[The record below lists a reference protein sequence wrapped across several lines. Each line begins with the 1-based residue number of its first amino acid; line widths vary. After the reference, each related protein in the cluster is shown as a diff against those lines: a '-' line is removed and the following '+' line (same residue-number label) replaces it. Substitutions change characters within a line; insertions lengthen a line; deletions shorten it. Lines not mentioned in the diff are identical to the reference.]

1 MVSQQTSDVADPG
14 VWRLATDSSVV
25 RRSLGFALG
34 VGSVLIAINH
44 GDAIWAGEI
53 EPKRWLQI
61 GLTAMV
67 PYCVSTASSV
77 MAARQRAQSEIGRD
91 ETGREVG

>member
-1 MVSQQTSDVADPG
+1 MVSQPTNEAAGLG
-14 VWRLATDSSVV
+14 VWQLATDTGVV
-25 RRSLGFALG
+25 RRALGFAVG

-53 EPKRWLQI
+53 ESKRWLQI
-61 GLTAMV
+61 GLTTLV

-77 MAARQRAQSEIGRD
+77 MAARQAHAQSQMSS
-91 ETGREVG
+91 EVG

>member
-1 MVSQQTSDVADPG
+1 
-14 VWRLATDSSVV
+14 VWQLATSPPVV

-44 GDAIWAGEI
+44 GDAIWSGEI
-53 EPKRWLQI
+53 EAKRWLQI
-61 GLTAMV
+61 GLTTMV

-77 MAARQRAQSEIGRD
+77 MAARQVQP
-91 ETGREVG
+91 ETGSEVD

>member
-1 MVSQQTSDVADPG
+1 MSQQTRDAARLSA
-14 VWRLATDSSVV
+14 WRLATDPSVV

-34 VGSVLIAINH
+34 VGSLVIAINH

-53 EPKRWLQI
+53 GPKRWLQF
-61 GLTAMV
+61 GLTVIV

-77 MAARQRAQSEIGRD
+77 MAARQAHAQDEIGG
-91 ETGREVG
+91 EAG

>member
-1 MVSQQTSDVADPG
+1 MSQQTTDAAGLS
-14 VWRLATDSSVV
+14 VWRLATSPSVV

-34 VGSVLIAINH
+34 VGGVLIAINH
-44 GDAIWAGEI
+44 GDAIWAGAV

-61 GLTAMV
+61 GLTTMV

-77 MAARQRAQSEIGRD
+77 MAARQATAQNAIGKEGD
-91 ETGREVG
+91 